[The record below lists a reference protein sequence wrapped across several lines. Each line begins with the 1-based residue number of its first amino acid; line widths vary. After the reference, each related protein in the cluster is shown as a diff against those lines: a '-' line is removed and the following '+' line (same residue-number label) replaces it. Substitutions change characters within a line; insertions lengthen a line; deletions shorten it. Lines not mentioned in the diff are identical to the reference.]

1 MEELR
6 WGRGEAESDRPTGG
20 GGGQATAAAAAR
32 AVRRDEAARTAARG
46 GEQRVHG
53 AGQRLQAERGEE
65 ARDSRRRRDGSAG
78 GAGTVRVARRRPD
91 RDEAV
96 GSGGGGE
103 HEAGRAEGAA
113 HAQPNTNTR
122 RARHERDGTS
132 QGTSNTL
139 TRTPTWRAPR
149 PETRTLPHTRA
160 AAPHGAP
167 HPTPAVPHTSAR
179 VRRVRAPSRPPFL
192 PPYPVVSQCDTPPRG
207 RACNTGRAARNNVVG
222 VAGALG

>member
-1 MEELR
+1 MGGHAPVIQLIVEMS
-6 WGRGEAESDRPTGG
+6 GRS
-20 GGGQATAAAAAR
+20 
-32 AVRRDEAARTAARG
+32 
-46 GEQRVHG
+46 
-53 AGQRLQAERGEE
+53 
-65 ARDSRRRRDGSAG
+65 SSAG
-78 GAGTVRVARRRPD
+78 GRQTREREGNRVGRRP
-91 RDEAV
+91 RERSEMNRNV
-96 GSGGGGE
+96 
-103 HEAGRAEGAA
+103 HAEGAA

-149 PETRTLPHTRA
+149 PETRTLHHTRA